1 MDKNNYNRH
10 GVRFKQRKNK
20 PVNEYGKNVA
30 ASNKNELN
38 HVTFKN
44 GISFNQIDKETIDYL
59 LSVIPSSSKNIEKDF
74 DDEVDNTMEL
84 FDELSRKIYKHDKH
98 LNYLNLADKKINKIE
113 NTQLEILDQLQ
124 LITKQDKNVKT
135 IDKKIFNNKKICD
148 DNIKTIDKKLN
159 KLSKKID
166 DKFVS
171 FDDNLYYSKAL
182 SEEVSK
188 KLDLLIV
195 SVNKTKS
202 ELKEIRQRQQIFKV
216 NITETKNQN
225 QKILNNIEKNNTNI
239 KKINNDLDDFSTFA
253 KNVNTFI
260 TESKKN

>member
-1 MDKNNYNRH
+1 MDINNYNRH

-20 PVNEYGKNVA
+20 PINEYGKNVA

-59 LSVIPSSSKNIEKDF
+59 LSVIPYSSKIIEKEF
-74 DDEVDNTMEL
+74 DDEVDDTMEL
-84 FDELSRKIYKHDKH
+84 FDELSRKIYDYDRR
-98 LNYLNLADKKINKIE
+98 LNNLNLTGKKINKID
-113 NTQLEILDQLQ
+113 NTQLEMLDQLQ
-124 LITKQDKNVKT
+124 LITKRDKT
-135 IDKKIFNNKKICD
+135 IDKKIFNNKKMCD

-166 DKFVS
+166 NKFVS
-171 FDDNLYYSKAL
+171 FDDDSYYNKEL
-182 SEEVSK
+182 TEEVSK

>member
-1 MDKNNYNRH
+1 MDINNYNRH

-20 PVNEYGKNVA
+20 PINEYGKNVA

-44 GISFNQIDKETIDYL
+44 GISFNQIDKKTIDYL
-59 LSVIPSSSKNIEKDF
+59 LSVIPSSSKIIEKEF
-74 DDEVDNTMEL
+74 DDEVDDTMEL
-84 FDELSRKIYKHDKH
+84 FDELSRKIYDYDIR
-98 LNYLNLADKKINKIE
+98 LNNLNLTGKKINKID

-124 LITKQDKNVKT
+124 LITKRDKT
-135 IDKKIFNNKKICD
+135 IDKKIFNNKKMCD

-166 DKFVS
+166 NKFVS
-171 FDDNLYYSKAL
+171 FDDDSYYNKELA
-182 SEEVSK
+182 EEVSK

-239 KKINNDLDDFSTFA
+239 KKINNDLDDFSIFA